1 MDENKKQTIQ
11 MPKILTRKESHRKV
25 IEIFQGK
32 PRGKVLDIPCGQG
45 ALTSRLRDM
54 GFDVSC
60 CDIDAGL
67 FRLDGIPFKQ
77 GNLNNQL
84 PYDDASF
91 DYIASIAGIHRV
103 HRFPYALSEFHRILK
118 PGGELILSFPNYSN
132 MERRA
137 KFLFTGTVSKIVN
150 AMSIHEH
157 YTDDPDA
164 LFRQLLLFPQVYF
177 SLLKNNFT
185 IISMAG
191 DKLKYRSLV
200 LLPLWFLIKILQ
212 LVASRE
218 TKDKLCLEWTS
229 SFTMLFGGNNLIIMA
244 RKAG

>member
-1 MDENKKQTIQ
+1 
-11 MPKILTRKESHRKV
+11 MPCL
-25 IEIFQGK
+25 
-32 PRGKVLDIPCGQG
+32 
-45 ALTSRLRDM
+45 
-54 GFDVSC
+54 
-60 CDIDAGL
+60 
-67 FRLDGIPFKQ
+67 
-77 GNLNNQL
+77 
-84 PYDDASF
+84 SF
-91 DYIASIAGIHRV
+91 TGDPETG
-103 HRFPYALSEFHRILK
+103 
-118 PGGELILSFPNYSN
+118 GGELILSFPNYSN

-137 KFLFTGTVSKIVN
+137 KFLFTGTVSRLPN

-212 LVASRE
+212 LVHPEKQRTSSVSNGH
-218 TKDKLCLEWTS
+218 LLSPCCLEGTISLLWQEK
-229 SFTMLFGGNNLIIMA
+229 L
-244 RKAG
+244 AGVPVHPRRRDAYLQTGKHGEILLLRP